1 MLEAMLLNVIKG
13 LVMDKAQDLAT
24 DHVQKAIDDNLSDD
38 QKVALDAVVD
48 AMPDNSFKNVKELFG

>member
-1 MLEAMLLNVIKG
+1 MLLNVIKG

>member
-1 MLEAMLLNVIKG
+1 MLLNVIKG

-24 DHVQKAIDDNLSDD
+24 DHVQKAIDENLSDD

>member
-1 MLEAMLLNVIKG
+1 MLLNVIKG

-38 QKVALDAVVD
+38 QKIALDAVVD

>member
-24 DHVQKAIDDNLSDD
+24 DHVQKAIDENLSDD